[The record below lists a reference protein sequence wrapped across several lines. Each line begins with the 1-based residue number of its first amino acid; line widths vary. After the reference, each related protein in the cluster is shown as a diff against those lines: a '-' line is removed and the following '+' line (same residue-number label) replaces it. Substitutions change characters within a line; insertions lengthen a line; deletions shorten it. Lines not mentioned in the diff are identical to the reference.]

1 MAKRRA
7 SERLSAN
14 SKSAG
19 INLRRARS
27 PDAPKITIVQGSAT
41 ATELCGSRVA
51 LLAISLVMDASGV
64 RRVTPTIQ
72 PRCRFYRT
80 NESLPTPSLQASW
93 SGLPRS
99 RSPGCGPNF
108 IYQQL
113 DALRVLR
120 QQVRREL
127 LTESKKHKAWKL
139 LCQIPS
145 IGSIRA
151 AMLLGIAQTPHRFR
165 TKRQLWTTAV

>member
-7 SERLSAN
+7 SERDSAN

-51 LLAISLVMDASGV
+51 LSAISLVMDASGI

-72 PRCRFYRT
+72 LRCRFYSS
-80 NESLPTPSLQASW
+80 NESLPTPSLQTSR
-93 SGLPRS
+93 SGLSILFSSCQQLFDHSECWCNISGHLGRKSISISPSSLIHLKPATGS
-99 RSPGCGPNF
+99 RSSLPM
-108 IYQQL
+108 
-113 DALRVLR
+113 R
-120 QQVRREL
+120 
-127 LTESKKHKAWKL
+127 S
-139 LCQIPS
+139 
-145 IGSIRA
+145 
-151 AMLLGIAQTPHRFR
+151 
-165 TKRQLWTTAV
+165 TKNVDNCISF

>member
-51 LLAISLVMDASGV
+51 LLAISLVEDASGV

-80 NESLPTPSLQASW
+80 DESLPTPSLQASW
-93 SGLPRS
+93 SGLPILFSSCQQLFDQSECWRNISGNLGRNNISISIFSLIHFNPATGS
-99 RSPGCGPNF
+99 RSPLPMW
-108 IYQQL
+108 
-113 DALRVLR
+113 
-120 QQVRREL
+120 
-127 LTESKKHKAWKL
+127 S
-139 LCQIPS
+139 
-145 IGSIRA
+145 
-151 AMLLGIAQTPHRFR
+151 
-165 TKRQLWTTAV
+165 TKNVDNCISF